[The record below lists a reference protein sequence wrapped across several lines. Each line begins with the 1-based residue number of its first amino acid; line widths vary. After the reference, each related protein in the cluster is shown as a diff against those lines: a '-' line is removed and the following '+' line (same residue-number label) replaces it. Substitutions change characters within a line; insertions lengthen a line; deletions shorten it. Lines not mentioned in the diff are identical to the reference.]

1 MQSGYLRQEAVIRD
15 KEYAYVIVGAGS
27 AGCTLANR
35 LSEDNDARVLLLE
48 AGGWDRD
55 PWIHI
60 PLAWARM
67 LQQRKHDWGYFAEPE
82 GTMDG
87 RRIECARGKV
97 IGGSSSINAMAY
109 VRGHRGDYDRW
120 AAAGLTIWSYANV
133 LPYFR
138 RQESWERGASAYRG
152 GDGPL
157 TTRATRYRDPLVDA
171 YLAAAEATGHPMT
184 EDYNGAQQEGFG
196 RSQQTIR
203 AGRRCSAAVAYL
215 RPALA
220 RPNLE
225 IVVNALAER
234 VLIEAGRA
242 AGVEYLIGGERH
254 TARAG
259 REVILAGGVINSP
272 QLLMLSGIGDP
283 EVLREYDIPV
293 NVPLSAV
300 GQNLQ
305 DHVSVPVAYGRKEPG
320 PLHHKM
326 RADRIVA
333 ELARAYWRGNG
344 ILADWPG
351 GVMAFLK
358 SSPEVALPNIQL
370 LFGAAPMTA
379 HPYFSPFVRPYADSF
394 ACRAVLLRPAS
405 RGRIELASR
414 NPRAPVRIRQNFL
427 ATEKD
432 WAILH
437 AGLRIVREIGAQPP
451 LASFSTGENSPGPQ
465 CRSEAEIDSHI
476 RATAITVHHPLG
488 TCKMGRPNDPAAV
501 VDPELKVMGVDR
513 LRIVDA
519 SVMPDLVG
527 GNINAP
533 VIMIAEKA
541 ADLIRGLRPLA
552 PVNV

>member
-1 MQSGYLRQEAVIRD
+1 MRGEGYSYI
-15 KEYAYVIVGAGS
+15 IVGAGS

-35 LSEDNDARVLLLE
+35 LSEDKDARVLLLE

-67 LQQRKHDWGYFAEPE
+67 LQQRKHDWGYFGEPE
-82 GTMDG
+82 ATMDG
-87 RRIECARGKV
+87 RRVECARGKV

-109 VRGHRGDYDRW
+109 VRGHRGDYERW
-120 AAAGLTIWSYANV
+120 AAAGLTTFSYAHV

-138 RQESWERGASAYRG
+138 RQESWESGASTYRG

-157 TTRATRYRDPLVDA
+157 TTRATRYRDSLVDA
-171 YLAAAEATGHPMT
+171 YLAAAEMAGHPMT

-203 AGRRCSAAVAYL
+203 GGRRCSAAVAYL
-215 RPALA
+215 RPALS
-220 RPNLE
+220 RPNLD
-225 IVVNALAER
+225 VTVNAVAER
-234 VLIEAGRA
+234 VLIERGRA
-242 AGVEYLIGGERH
+242 AGVEYLVGGERR
-254 TARAG
+254 TARAE

-283 EVLREYDIPV
+283 ETLRAHDLSV
-293 NVPLSAV
+293 NAPLPGV

-305 DHVSVPVAYGRKEPG
+305 DHVSVTVAYGRKDPG

-326 RADRIVA
+326 RTDRIVL
-333 ELARAYWRGNG
+333 ELARGYWRGEG
-344 ILADWPG
+344 IAADWPG
-351 GVMAFLK
+351 GAMAFLK
-358 SSPEVALPNIQL
+358 SSPGVPLPDIQL
-370 LFGAAPMTA
+370 LFAAAPMTA
-379 HPYFSPFVRPYADSF
+379 HPYFPPFVRPYADSF
-394 ACRAVLLRPAS
+394 GCRAVLLRPES

-414 NPRAPVRIRQNFL
+414 DPRAPVRIRQNFL
-427 ATEKD
+427 ATDKD
-432 WAILH
+432 WATLR
-437 AGLRIVREIGAQPP
+437 AGVRLVREIGGQTS
-451 LASFSTGENSPGPQ
+451 LASFSTGEISPGPD
-465 CRSEAEIDSHI
+465 CRSDTEIDAHI

-488 TCKMGRPNDPAAV
+488 TCKMGRPNDPTAV
-501 VDPELKVMGVDR
+501 VDPELKVLGVDG
-513 LRIVDA
+513 LRVVDA

-541 ADLIRGLRPLA
+541 ADLIRGRPLLA

>member
-1 MQSGYLRQEAVIRD
+1 MRD
-15 KEYAYVIVGAGS
+15 KEYAYIIVGAGS

-35 LSEDNDARVLLLE
+35 LSEDENARVLLLE

-82 GTMDG
+82 GTMDW

-109 VRGHRGDYDRW
+109 VRGHRGDYERW
-120 AAAGLTIWSYANV
+120 AAAGLTAWSYAHV

-138 RQESWERGASAYRG
+138 RQESWEGGASAYRG

-157 TTRATRYRDPLVDA
+157 TTRATRYRDSLVDA
-171 YLAAAEATGHPMT
+171 YLAAAEDAGHPMT

-203 AGRRCSAAVAYL
+203 DGRRCSAAVAYL
-215 RPALA
+215 RPALG

-242 AGVEYLIGGERH
+242 AGVEYRVGVERRS
-254 TARAG
+254 ARAE

-283 EVLREYDIPV
+283 EMLRAHGIPV
-293 NVPLSAV
+293 NVSLPGV

-320 PLHHKM
+320 PLHYKM

-333 ELARAYWRGNG
+333 ELARAYWRGEG
-344 ILADWPG
+344 IAADWPG
-351 GVMAFLK
+351 GVMAFLR
-358 SSPEVALPNIQL
+358 SSPGVALPDIQL

-394 ACRAVLLRPAS
+394 ACRAVLLRPES

-414 NPRAPVRIRQNFL
+414 DPRTPVRIRQNFL
-427 ATEKD
+427 ATDKD
-432 WAILH
+432 WATLR
-437 AGLRIVREIGAQPP
+437 AGIRLVREIGGQTP
-451 LASFSTGENSPGPQ
+451 LTSFSAGEISPGPN
-465 CRSEAEIDSHI
+465 CRSDAEIDAHV

-488 TCKMGRPNDPAAV
+488 TCKMGRANDPAAV
-501 VDPELKVMGVDR
+501 VDPELRVLGVEG
-513 LRIVDA
+513 LRVVDA

-533 VIMIAEKA
+533 VIMLAEKA
-541 ADLIRGLRPLA
+541 ADLIGGRPPFV

>member
-120 AAAGLTIWSYANV
+120 AAAGLTTWSYANV

-358 SSPEVALPNIQL
+358 SSPEVALPDIQL

>member
-120 AAAGLTIWSYANV
+120 AAAGLTTWSYANV